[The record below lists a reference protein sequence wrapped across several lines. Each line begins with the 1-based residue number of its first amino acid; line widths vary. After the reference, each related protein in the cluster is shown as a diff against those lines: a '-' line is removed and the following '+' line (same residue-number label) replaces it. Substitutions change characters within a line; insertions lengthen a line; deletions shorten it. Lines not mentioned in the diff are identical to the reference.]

1 MERIFEFIDQN
12 VKKNTLNSN
21 DVQRERERERVISD
35 FRKINSAV
43 KKFCHF
49 WEQKICDWMNIILLY
64 YLAGETWVG
73 NFVNDTSGH
82 HWTKYQTVTFLK
94 TLFLLN

>member
-49 WEQKICDWMNIILLY
+49 SEQKICD
-64 YLAGETWVG
+64 
-73 NFVNDTSGH
+73 
-82 HWTKYQTVTFLK
+82 
-94 TLFLLN
+94 